1 VIKVIKM
8 SSEKFQV
15 AITMNSTFISCQ
27 MEASTTQMVCTSIK
41 RDLTKMEDITMSKEH
56 TLIKMESLINF
67 IARNKIIRK
76 EGETTRK
83 MMNLLNSLRRK
94 LKKMTIMMRFKK
106 STIMNTRLKA
116 LRKSLE
122 ELMKKK
128 ICLMTKKKHQ

>member
-1 VIKVIKM
+1 
-8 SSEKFQV
+8 
-15 AITMNSTFISCQ
+15 
-27 MEASTTQMVCTSIK
+27 
-41 RDLTKMEDITMSKEH
+41 MSKEH

-67 IARNKIIRK
+67 LARNKIIRK

>member
-1 VIKVIKM
+1 VKKVIKM

-67 IARNKIIRK
+67 LARNKIIRK

-106 STIMNTRLKA
+106 STIMNLRLKA
-116 LRKSLE
+116 L
-122 ELMKKK
+122 KK
-128 ICLMTKKKHQ
+128 

>member
-1 VIKVIKM
+1 M

-15 AITMNSTFISCQ
+15 AITMNSTFISFQ